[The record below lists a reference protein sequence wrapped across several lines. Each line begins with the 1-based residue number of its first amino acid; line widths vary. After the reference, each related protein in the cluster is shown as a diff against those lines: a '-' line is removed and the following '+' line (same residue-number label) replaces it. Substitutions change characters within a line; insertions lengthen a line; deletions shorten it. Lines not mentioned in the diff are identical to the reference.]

1 VTHYGI
7 GDFSEITDISIHTL
21 RYYEKEKLICPQR
34 NSSNRRYY
42 TEIDVNRIRF
52 IKRLKDMGVPIKE
65 MKKYAILRDAGDST
79 MVERRNLLADFRSV
93 LGQKI
98 LRLQAHY
105 ENLDA
110 KIALYEELIEK
121 QSE

>member
-1 VTHYGI
+1 
-7 GDFSEITDISIHTL
+7 
-21 RYYEKEKLICPQR
+21 
-34 NSSNRRYY
+34 
-42 TEIDVNRIRF
+42 
-52 IKRLKDMGVPIKE
+52 MGVPIKE